1 MTASASNPYILLRA
15 SLALFKK
22 TPSELEPVQSQQ
34 LQAHA
39 AKEISLENRV
49 LNSPEA
55 TGVIIPSNIVDAAY
69 AEIEQRYPNEL
80 SFLSELQKNNLTV
93 QSLRSALQRQC
104 KVNAV
109 LEMIAARSP
118 SISEVEIGLYYHL
131 HSEKFHRPEQRE
143 ACHILISINDEYAE
157 NTRESALQRIKTVH
171 QHLQK
176 KPYKFADLALKHS
189 ECPTALQG
197 GFLGRVPRGKLYPQL
212 DEALFK
218 LDTGAISEVLESE
231 LGFHLVLCKAIHKA
245 QTLSLK
251 KATPQIRQLL
261 QERSQRTC
269 QRAWLASL
277 TE

>member
-1 MTASASNPYILLRA
+1 MTASTSNPYILLRA

-22 TPSELEPVQSQQ
+22 TPSELEPVQTQQ

-39 AKEISLENRV
+39 AKEINLENRV
-49 LNSPEA
+49 LNSSEA

-69 AEIEQRYPNEL
+69 AEIEQRYSNEL
-80 SFLSELQKNNLTV
+80 SFLSELQKNKLTV
-93 QSLRSALQRQC
+93 QSLRLALQRQC

-157 NTRESALQRIKTVH
+157 NTHDTALQRIKSVH
-171 QHLQK
+171 QQLQK

-197 GFLGRVPRGKLYPQL
+197 GFLGRLPRGKLYPQL

-231 LGFHLVLCKAIHKA
+231 LGFHIVLCKAIHKA

-251 KATPQIRQLL
+251 KATPQIRLLL

-277 TE
+277 SD